1 MVTGGLTSSHYLSTV
16 FSSPCY
22 TCFTVLTLWASSF
35 SSCSMGSSPGVTRR
49 PEKCVKVIVGCNAV
63 SMTFKMSSQLNL
75 QHLNLLYSRSVLLG
89 ESEPASLFEKGKI
102 LYIWG
107 ERWVFLTLQRQSHR
121 HLLTFP
127 PSGPPCLYLIWFHF
141 CRPGWKLKRAVIP
154 RFVCV

>member
-75 QHLNLLYSRSVLLG
+75 QHLDLLYSRSVLLG

-102 LYIWG
+102 LYIY
-107 ERWVFLTLQRQSHR
+107 EVNAEFSSHYKDNHTDICSPFPRQDLR
-121 HLLTFP
+121 V
-127 PSGPPCLYLIWFHF
+127 YIWFDSTF
-141 CRPGWKLKRAVIP
+141 ADLVEN
-154 RFVCV
+154 